1 MITFNLNTNDT
12 GALLRHVESLKP
24 NSRDVLEDAQLRQ
37 ALLELRVT
45 LLSHLEDSDI

>member
-1 MITFNLNTNDT
+1 MITFYLNTNDT
-12 GALLRHVESLKP
+12 GALLRHVESFKS
-24 NSRDVLEDAQLRQ
+24 NSCDIVEDARLRQ